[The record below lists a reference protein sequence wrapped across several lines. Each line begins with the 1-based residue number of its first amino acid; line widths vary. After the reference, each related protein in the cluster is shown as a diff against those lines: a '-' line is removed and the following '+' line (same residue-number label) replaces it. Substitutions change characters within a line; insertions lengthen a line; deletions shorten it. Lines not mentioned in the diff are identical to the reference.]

1 VADAPVSPADPA
13 PLARQTLAYG
23 LTALIVPIVGLITLP
38 IFARVFTPSQFGV
51 LELATTTGIVVLT
64 IVDLGMTAAA
74 LRSFYDYG
82 DEHEPERRDV
92 VLTGFLATTAAA
104 LVLTVLMIAFREQ
117 LSQVIFGRSGLETVV
132 VLVALGIP
140 ALNTWRYASEV
151 MRIRQQA
158 FYYLALSLLA
168 ATIST
173 VLGVVG
179 VLVFDWRVEGVIF
192 AGLISGVASSTGGL
206 IVIRHS
212 LAGHFSRS
220 HFRQMLA
227 FGLPLVPSAMS
238 AWALALVDRIILA
251 RLTTLSEVGQYAIAN
266 RLATLLMLGMTAFLF
281 ALTPFLFSVY
291 SEDPLQEKAARGRTL
306 TYLVFILSLGGLV
319 LTLYA
324 KEAIE
329 VLAPKFNDA
338 YLAVGPL
345 VLGTVANGIATL
357 LTTGISIVRR
367 TIYLAVFGVACAGVN
382 IALNFALIPPFGI
395 VGAAIATAIGYG
407 FLAIAY
413 YVIAQ
418 RLYPTPYEP
427 RKVLTMLTAACAFGI
442 LGVLPLE
449 PLGLALAVKL
459 AALVAFI
466 GVSWVTGAMTGPEFR
481 ELRRFAG
488 GMLKLAPG

>member
-1 VADAPVSPADPA
+1 MATRDDSLAPPVAEAPVSPADPA

-23 LTALIVPIVGLITLP
+23 LTGLIVPIVGLITLP

-104 LVLTVLMIAFREQ
+104 LVITVWMIVLREQ
-117 LSQVIFGRSGLETVV
+117 LSQAIFGRAGLETVV
-132 VLVALGIP
+132 VLVALAIP

-158 FYYLALSLLA
+158 FSYLAWSIVA
-168 ATIST
+168 AAIST

-179 VLVFDWRVEGVIF
+179 VLALDWRVEGVLV
-192 AGLISGVASSTGGL
+192 AGLISSVASAAGAL
-206 IVIRHS
+206 LVIRHS
-212 LAGHFSRS
+212 LAGRFSRS
-220 HFRQMLA
+220 HLRQMLA
-227 FGLPLVPSAMS
+227 FGLPLVPSALS

-251 RLTTLSEVGQYAIAN
+251 RLGTLAEVGQYAIAN
-266 RLATLLMLGMTAFLF
+266 RIATLLMLGLTAFLF

-291 SEDPLQEKAARGRTL
+291 SEDPLREKAARGRTL

-324 KEAIE
+324 KEVIE
-329 VLAPKFNDA
+329 ILAPKFDDA

-345 VLGTVANGIATL
+345 VLGTVANGIASL
-357 LTTGISIVRR
+357 LTTGLSIVRR
-367 TIYLAVFGVACAGVN
+367 TVYLAIFGVGCAAVN
-382 IALNFALIPPFGI
+382 IALNFALIPLFGI

-407 FLAIAY
+407 VLAIAY
-413 YVIAQ
+413 YVVSQ

-427 RKVLTMLTAACAFGI
+427 RKVVTMLAAASVLGI
-442 LGVLPLE
+442 LGVVPLE
-449 PLGLALAVKL
+449 PLGLA
-459 AALVAFI
+459 
-466 GVSWVTGAMTGPEFR
+466 VT
-481 ELRRFAG
+481 
-488 GMLKLAPG
+488 